1 MTNKPF
7 DFEAERNRMA
17 KELGLT
23 YSDNDK
29 AVFWQENMQ
38 AQEAK
43 RELAEILANERKPN
57 RTSAFEET
65 PNSAQ
70 EPAPESSAAGR
81 DFDQPRSYQE
91 ADTCDAIYS
100 QGRTT
105 ESQSEQTAGVSM
117 AKEHS
122 KLSLKLRM
130 KSMFN
135 RFQGFAQSRK
145 ERSQAS
151 GVAAQQKEKKKQVQT
166 AVAGLTV
173 VFVLVT
179 GAMIVAGD
187 ERRARPEPVR
197 VYKSDFRLEP
207 DALDK
212 QSYQKQY
219 DEKLAGMTERLQ
231 TIEELA
237 MRLQK
242 ELDAKEGKRTAGK
255 SDAASDTSVPVTE
268 LPPFSAQ
275 GANREAQSLGTAMNA
290 GAAAVVPI
298 DTPRLKHL
306 AVTDP
311 AKDFE
316 AIRTAA
322 RERFTPK
329 RANAGDTPI
338 AANRARNEAA
348 GTYLPAGSFARAV
361 VLAGATVSTGGTASS
376 NPVPMLLEIKD
387 LARLPNAFRANVKAC
402 FVTANATGDLSSER
416 VWIRLERLSC
426 MTQSGK
432 ALDARIQGYV
442 TGDDGKTGVRAR
454 LVTRSGQAIASAL
467 LTGSISGLGKAVS
480 LSAQDTT
487 TYTSGAVGTTVSD
500 SFRAGL
506 GEGLESA
513 LDRIADYYIRLADKI
528 FPCLEIDSGRKVD
541 LILSQGLTVAVDETT
556 PQESASQ
563 AMPLAADEGEAV
575 NSSELFGQQMKAA
588 SALYD

>member
-1 MTNKPF
+1 MTNNPF

-23 YSDNDK
+23 YSDNGK

-43 RELAEILANERKPN
+43 RELTEILANERKPN

-70 EPAPESSAAGR
+70 EPAPESGAAIR
-81 DFDQPRSYQE
+81 DSDQTRSYQE
-91 ADTCDAIYS
+91 ADDTCDAIYS

-298 DTPRLKHL
+298 DSPRLKRL

-442 TGDDGKTGVRAR
+442 TGVRAR